1 MRWSFDVPNI
11 GRVALRLTHE
21 FEVGEDALWRALRA
35 SLPRVTAQASFWE
48 SAHRVEWSSQD
59 TPLAWGQ
66 NFDASVQAGE
76 AGRSVLTMSGK
87 SQVRYSLGD
96 RGRRAAMFE
105 TLVDGVSMA
114 LSGPVVVAADLPTE
128 DRVMYWNGSQWTVE
142 PPRS

>member
-1 MRWSFDVPNI
+1 MRCSFDVPNI
-11 GRVALRLTHE
+11 GRVARRLTHE
-21 FEVGEDALWRALRA
+21 FEVGEDALWRALRM

-48 SAHRVEWSSQD
+48 SAHRVEWSSQA

-66 NFDASVQAGE
+66 DFNASVQANE
-76 AGRSVLTMSGK
+76 AGRSVLTVTGK

-114 LSGPVVVAADLPTE
+114 LAGPATVDDDLATE
-128 DRVMYWNGSQWTVE
+128 DRVRYWNGSQWTVE